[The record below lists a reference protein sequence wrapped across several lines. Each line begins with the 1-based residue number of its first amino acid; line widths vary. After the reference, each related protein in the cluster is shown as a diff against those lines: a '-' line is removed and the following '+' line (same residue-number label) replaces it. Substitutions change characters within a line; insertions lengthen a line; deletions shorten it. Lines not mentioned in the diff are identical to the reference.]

1 MDKMERM
8 DAGQIKETEEIARW
22 MQAHEEEFLQDLADF
37 VAIPSVS
44 VKQEGEGAEEAPY
57 GQGCA
62 DCLNFFLKLGE
73 KYGFETENLWGQFG
87 RLRWKGTTGKKR
99 IGIFAHGDVVPV
111 DENWER
117 NPFLLWRKGN
127 WLVGRGVDDNKG
139 PALSVFYALRYLKEK
154 GFLLQNTVEMYLG
167 SAEETGMWDIKEL
180 LKRNYSFPDFSLIPD
195 AGFPVC
201 YGEKGILRVLASVEL
216 KESGL
221 LEFTGGEADNIVAA
235 KAKAVLAEGMA
246 ADLAEKQKDC
256 RIDALAEKQKDSGIK
271 ILREK
276 GKVTVFSA
284 GLGKHSAFP
293 EGSRNAIGQLA
304 RFLTE
309 NGFVTG
315 KTGEIFAFLGRVT
328 EGFYGEELGIAY
340 EDEPFGRLTHVLTRV
355 WYENGTLKTEY
366 NIRYPYQVNQE
377 EMLGNIEKTLRQA
390 GFTEI
395 SMENDAPFL
404 REKGRKAEFLTAL
417 SNEILGAEDEPY
429 VMSGGTYARRVPG
442 AVAYGFGNCHIA
454 ESVPFP
460 VGHGGAHQP
469 DEAVH
474 PDKLRKGMMI
484 YVLALRKLD
493 EEMNEEGE

>member
-1 MDKMERM
+1 MD
-8 DAGQIKETEEIARW
+8 D
-22 MQAHEEEFLQDLADF
+22 
-37 VAIPSVS
+37 
-44 VKQEGEGAEEAPY
+44 
-57 GQGCA
+57 
-62 DCLNFFLKLGE
+62 
-73 KYGFETENLWGQFG
+73 
-87 RLRWKGTTGKKR
+87 
-99 IGIFAHGDVVPV
+99 
-111 DENWER
+111 NWER

-127 WLVGRGVDDNKG
+127 WLVGRGADDNKG

-180 LKRNYSFPDFSLIPD
+180 LKIDYSFPDFSLIPD

-201 YGEKGILRVLASVEL
+201 YGEKGILRVLASVEM

-235 KAKAVLAEGMA
+235 KAKAVLAEDMA
-246 ADLAEKQKDC
+246 ADLTEKQKDYK
-256 RIDALAEKQKDSGIK
+256 IDAMAEEQKDFGTYDLTERQKASGIK
-271 ILREK
+271 LLREK
-276 GKVTVFSA
+276 GKVTVFST

-304 RFLTE
+304 RFLAE

-340 EDEPFGRLTHVLTRV
+340 EDEPFGKLTHVLTRV

-404 REKGRKAEFLTAL
+404 REKGRKEELLTSL

-429 VMSGGTYARRVPG
+429 VMSGGTYARRVPR

-454 ESVPFP
+454 EPVPFP
-460 VGHGGAHQP
+460 AGHGGAHQP

-474 PDKLRKGMMI
+474 LDKLRKGMMI

-493 EEMNEEGE
+493 EEMNENLRKGN